1 MDQDIEKT
9 ADFSPAWRFM
19 VVAGAFVVLVAGL
32 RAASHLVT
40 PFLLAIFISVLAAS
54 PLRILRGHGL
64 PRWVAMLVI
73 GGVLTGVGLVVGT
86 LFSESLNTFNQ
97 RLPSYQTRLLSTA
110 GELQTWIES
119 YGVELPDNAL
129 SSLIDPPRVM
139 GLMRSMVT
147 GFSSILANALLVL
160 VLVIFILLEADGL
173 PNKMRM
179 ALRTPEESIDQA
191 QQVMRAINRYM
202 ALKAST
208 SLLTGVLV
216 WALLAIV
223 GVDFAPMWGTI
234 AFLLNFVPTIGSVI
248 AAIPPVWLALLQ
260 IDFGAALV
268 VSIGFAAIN
277 LTIGNFLEPK
287 IMGRGVGLSTLVVFL
302 SLVFWGYVLGVGG
315 MFLSVPLTMALKIAL
330 GANPH
335 TRPIA
340 ILLGPEN
347 QVAATPPADSTMT
360 ESLWIE
366 PVQRLD
372 SEHSG

>member
-1 MDQDIEKT
+1 MDQDMDKT
-9 ADFSPAWRFM
+9 PDFSPAGRFLIM
-19 VVAGAFVVLVAGL
+19 AGALVVLVAGL
-32 RAASHLVT
+32 RAASYLVT
-40 PFLLAIFISVLAAS
+40 PFLLSIFIAVLAAS
-54 PLRILRGHGL
+54 PLRVLRRLGL
-64 PRWVAMLVI
+64 PRWAAMLVI
-73 GGVLTGVGLVVGT
+73 AGVLTGVGLVVGT
-86 LFSESLNTFNQ
+86 LFSDSLNTFNQ

-110 GELQTWIES
+110 SDLQDWVES
-119 YGVELPDNAL
+119 HGLELPDNAM

-139 GLMRSMVT
+139 GLMRAMVS
-147 GFSSILANALLVL
+147 GFSTILANALLVM
-160 VLVIFILLEADGL
+160 VTVIFILLEADGL
-173 PNKMRM
+173 PNKVRL

-216 WALLAIV
+216 WILLTII

-234 AFLLNFVPTIGSVI
+234 AFLLNFVPTIGSFI
-248 AAIPPVWLALLQ
+248 ATVPAVLLALVQ
-260 IDFGAALV
+260 IDLGAAFMT
-268 VSIGFAAIN
+268 SIGFAAIN
-277 LTIGNFLEPK
+277 LTIGNFVEPK

-330 GANPH
+330 SANPQ

-347 QVAATPPADSTMT
+347 QAAAAGDAHGSA
-360 ESLWIE
+360 EDSLWVE
-366 PVQRLD
+366 PAQSLD
-372 SEHSG
+372 SGR